1 MHFIVVVAGWP
12 GPWGSERDRGMK
24 AGGCC
29 SKGMCDRSMW
39 RVKLA
44 GHMHDYAVA
53 ARRPH
58 GIMEVE
64 GEFGAAKGRHK

>member
-1 MHFIVVVAGWP
+1 MVAARP
-12 GPWGSERDRGMK
+12 CSMLERDGRPEHVAARKSVG
-24 AGGCC
+24 
-29 SKGMCDRSMW
+29 
-39 RVKLA
+39 RVKLG

>member
-1 MHFIVVVAGWP
+1 
-12 GPWGSERDRGMK
+12 
-24 AGGCC
+24 
-29 SKGMCDRSMW
+29 MW

-53 ARRPH
+53 AGRPH